1 MRKLAIMVVATAGL
15 ALGASGGTVAAPA
28 NGVAIDAVANATTSA
43 QVVHYRHHRW
53 HCPPRRCWRWKCHKV
68 YRYM

>member
-15 ALGASGGTVAAPA
+15 ALGASSGAVAAPA
-28 NGVAIDAVANATTSA
+28 NGMAIDAVANATA
-43 QVVHYRHHRW
+43 AVQVVHYWGGW

-68 YRYM
+68 WR